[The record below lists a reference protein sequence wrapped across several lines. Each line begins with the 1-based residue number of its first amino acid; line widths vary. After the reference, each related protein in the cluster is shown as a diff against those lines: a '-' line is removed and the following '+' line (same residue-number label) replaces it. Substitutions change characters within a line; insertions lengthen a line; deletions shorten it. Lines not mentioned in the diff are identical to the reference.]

1 MQPREQNRSAQA
13 HDGMRPDTSPEDRP
27 ARDLARYE
35 QLISDGIAAA
45 DRRGSAI
52 DHVTARRMTIWLLN
66 RPQEKDFTQSL
77 IWFARSGTIAR
88 DMKKQLR
95 SYARSPGHPY
105 QPQAARLLQYVVAR
119 GTDLGPIGTDFAGA
133 CGQIDRADAM
143 LADLHD
149 RVRNGRRLPEATS
162 PDTGGQPLIA
172 IAHRDPASRTI
183 SLILDDTTANAA
195 IHAIRV
201 HATDREAHTR
211 EVQRHSEHFP
221 ENSYGRENRL
231 AIAARETRI
240 AERLRAIER
249 AYRAALDHEA
259 ASVAEPTPITAP
271 VDRML
276 DRELELE

>member
-1 MQPREQNRSAQA
+1 LQPR
-13 HDGMRPDTSPEDRP
+13 PEDQP
-27 ARDLARYE
+27 IPELARYE
-35 QLISDGIAAA
+35 QLISDGVAAA

-52 DHVTARRMTIWLLN
+52 DHVTARRMAIWLLN
-66 RPQEKDFTQSL
+66 RPQEGDFTQSL
-77 IWFARSGTIAR
+77 VWFARRGTIAR
-88 DMKKQLR
+88 DMRKQLR

-119 GTDLGPIGTDFAGA
+119 GKDLGPIGTDFAGA

-149 RVRNGRRLPEATS
+149 RVRSGRGIPEATS
-162 PDTGGQPLIA
+162 SDANAQLLIA
-172 IAHRDPASRTI
+172 VAHRDPASRTI
-183 SLILDDTTANAA
+183 SLVLDDATANAA

-201 HATDREAHTR
+201 HATDREAHMR

-221 ENSYGRENRL
+221 ENSYGRGNRL

-249 AYRAALDHEA
+249 AYRAALDHDAMQALEPTEKTR
-259 ASVAEPTPITAP
+259 VAERAH
-271 VDRML
+271 